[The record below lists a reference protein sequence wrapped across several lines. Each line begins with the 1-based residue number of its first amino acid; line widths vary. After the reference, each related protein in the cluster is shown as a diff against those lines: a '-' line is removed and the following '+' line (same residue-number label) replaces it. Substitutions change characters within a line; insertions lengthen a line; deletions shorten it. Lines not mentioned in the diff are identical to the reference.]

1 MPGVLQEWWPCFI
14 QSQWLGV
21 KGFVLFFLLIMYPH
35 VGMELQVLVCMYDY
49 FVLDILLNPGSD
61 LLVFPDAS
69 SARLCHFLCWTVL
82 FSAIWSKMTACC
94 LHCAT
99 VLLKDISI
107 RKFLRITG
115 QSARNRK
122 QNVCQLMEQD
132 VHLSS
137 GCVKISLKT
146 RGHFKLLVC
155 GSTLVSR
162 ALFKTTV
169 PATSCE

>member
-1 MPGVLQEWWPCFI
+1 MVTLLHTK
-14 QSQWLGV
+14 SMV
-21 KGFVLFFLLIMYPH
+21 KSKGLCAVLFADYVSTCWHGAASAGVH
-35 VGMELQVLVCMYDY
+35 VWLFCTQY
-49 FVLDILLNPGSD
+49 FVESVSD

-82 FSAIWSKMTACC
+82 FSAIWSKMTAYC

-107 RKFLRITG
+107 RKFLRITR

-146 RGHFKLLVC
+146 WGHFKLLVC